1 VVLAVVLTRTAW
13 VCDDAYITFRTV
25 ANLLHGDGARWNV
38 AERVQAYTHP
48 LWMLML
54 AALELVTRE
63 PYFTSIAASLTL
75 SLAAASLVAYR
86 IAHTGWQ
93 GCLAVLTL
101 VSAKSFVD
109 FSTSGLENPLSHLLI
124 AAYIVAL
131 MRPAPRAAAWGPLA
145 LASLALVNRQD
156 FIWLL
161 GPSVLAYL
169 AANKPARS
177 VRSLAIGLA
186 PLAAWE
192 AFSIVYYGFPVPNT
206 AFAKLRTGVPES
218 ELLAQG
224 LRYFQES
231 LMHDPVTLT
240 VIALS
245 IGLAVFG
252 PGTTPGVAPRRRPRA
267 RWPQAC
273 VSIWDTSSGLAAIS

>member
-1 VVLAVVLTRTAW
+1 MIVTARLHQARWASLAGLVVLAVVLTRTAW

-124 AAYIVAL
+124 AAYIVARSDGASFESGT
-131 MRPAPRAAAWGPLA
+131 RPTRGIRWTRTSCSYRRNVEPRTAPRAPTIHLVKNAPTVRRSDD
-145 LASLALVNRQD
+145 ASAMP
-156 FIWLL
+156 F
-161 GPSVLAYL
+161 
-169 AANKPARS
+169 
-177 VRSLAIGLA
+177 
-186 PLAAWE
+186 
-192 AFSIVYYGFPVPNT
+192 
-206 AFAKLRTGVPES
+206 
-218 ELLAQG
+218 
-224 LRYFQES
+224 
-231 LMHDPVTLT
+231 
-240 VIALS
+240 
-245 IGLAVFG
+245 
-252 PGTTPGVAPRRRPRA
+252 
-267 RWPQAC
+267 C
-273 VSIWDTSSGLAAIS
+273 